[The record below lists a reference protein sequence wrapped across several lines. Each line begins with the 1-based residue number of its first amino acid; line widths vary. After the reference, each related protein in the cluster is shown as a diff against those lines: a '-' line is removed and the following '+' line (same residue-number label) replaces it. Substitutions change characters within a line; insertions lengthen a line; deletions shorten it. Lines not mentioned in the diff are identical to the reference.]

1 MRPFETNPAELDRS
15 PNTKKQLQ
23 EFHAVLKRIKD
34 EMTPL
39 MSRRLGRR
47 ILSYDNDALELA
59 TMKQSVGD
67 AINQLQLE
75 TVIAVGHDID
85 IIRQDQSR
93 IFEDLHQMNQ
103 DQRIAIR
110 KQDEYNRMAAQQQTQ
125 QHLFTI
131 REQDM
136 SRQERL
142 PQLKI
147 KSLLVSN
154 VETLLTLASHLK
166 WILGSDNSLCT
177 LVYELS
183 EQLDTLGQE
192 VNSQLDNITTTPLT
206 TNPGPLPLTN
216 TYTDAALRGTHH
228 HSINQNTHP
237 DCTHPFITTTPA
249 PTSTPPSDTQLLL
262 VQSNPKKPVLSTC
275 DPKLIID
282 KLQKA
287 IRTAAITNNGKAIRI
302 HTIRILA
309 SKDISITTHTKDDA
323 NLLCKNDTWVMAVS
337 SDLCIHHEVYPIII
351 HYVPASFDPTN
362 QADADKLID
371 DNANVLGSFKHMCWA
386 NAKKAQAEDPK
397 DANLTIDSCISIDGT
412 L

>member
-39 MSRRLGRR
+39 MSRGLGRR
-47 ILSYDNDALELA
+47 ILSYDNDALNLA

-142 PQLKI
+142 
-147 KSLLVSN
+147 
-154 VETLLTLASHLK
+154 
-166 WILGSDNSLCT
+166 
-177 LVYELS
+177 
-183 EQLDTLGQE
+183 
-192 VNSQLDNITTTPLT
+192 
-206 TNPGPLPLTN
+206 
-216 TYTDAALRGTHH
+216 DAG
-228 HSINQNTHP
+228 
-237 DCTHPFITTTPA
+237 
-249 PTSTPPSDTQLLL
+249 
-262 VQSNPKKPVLSTC
+262 
-275 DPKLIID
+275 
-282 KLQKA
+282 
-287 IRTAAITNNGKAIRI
+287 
-302 HTIRILA
+302 
-309 SKDISITTHTKDDA
+309 
-323 NLLCKNDTWVMAVS
+323 
-337 SDLCIHHEVYPIII
+337 
-351 HYVPASFDPTN
+351 
-362 QADADKLID
+362 
-371 DNANVLGSFKHMCWA
+371 
-386 NAKKAQAEDPK
+386 
-397 DANLTIDSCISIDGT
+397 
-412 L
+412 